1 MARTIVVVGAGKG
14 LGNAVAERFAREGF
28 SVVLMARGGG
38 HLRTYVAEFAAKGI
52 EVRTQVADA
61 ADFAGFARAFSRVV
75 ETSGTPDVVFYNVGV
90 TVADAKV
97 TMDAHTMVERY
108 RTDVAGAYHCV
119 ELADTPEFEAKGGA
133 ILITGGGLALEPSA
147 DYLPLSMDKAALR
160 TMVRAFPE
168 AREAGCLHRIG
179 AGGGHH
185 RLRAALRT
193 GVDCRAVL
201 ETLRRTRSLG
211 GRVLASTYP
220 ARRRAWSRVL
230 PLIQAEGET
239 YTSYLR

>member
-28 SVVLMARGGG
+28 SVVLMARGGE

-160 TMVRAFPE
+160 TMVRALSPKL
-168 AREAGCLHRIG
+168 AKRGVYIG
-179 AGGGHH
+179 SVQVVGIIGSEPRYEPASIAERFW
-185 RLRAALRT
+185 RLYVER
-193 GVDCRAVL
+193 GPWEDV
-201 ETLRRTRSLG
+201 
-211 GRVLASTYP
+211 Y
-220 ARRRAWSRVL
+220 
-230 PLIQAEGET
+230 
-239 YTSYLR
+239 

>member
-28 SVVLMARGGG
+28 SVVPMARGEG
-38 HLRTYVAEFAAKGI
+38 HLRTYEAEFAAKGI
-52 EVRTQVADA
+52 EVHTQVADA
-61 ADFAGFARAFSRVV
+61 ADFAGFERAFERVV
-75 ETSGTPDVVFYNVGV
+75 ETSGTPDVVLYNVGV

-160 TMVRAFPE
+160 TMVRALSPKL
-168 AREAGCLHRIG
+168 AKRGVYIG
-179 AGGGHH
+179 SVQVVGIIGSEPRYEPASIAERFW
-185 RLRAALRT
+185 RLYVER
-193 GVDCRAVL
+193 GPWEDV
-201 ETLRRTRSLG
+201 
-211 GRVLASTYP
+211 Y
-220 ARRRAWSRVL
+220 
-230 PLIQAEGET
+230 
-239 YTSYLR
+239 

>member
-28 SVVLMARGGG
+28 SVVLMARGEG
-38 HLRTYVAEFAAKGI
+38 HLRTYEAEFAAKGI
-52 EVRTQVADA
+52 EVHTQVADVT
-61 ADFAGFARAFSRVV
+61 DFAGFERAFERVV
-75 ETSGTPDVVFYNVGV
+75 ETSGTPDVVLYNVGV

-97 TMDAHTMVERY
+97 TMDAQTLVERY

-160 TMVRAFPE
+160 TMVRALSPKL
-168 AREAGCLHRIG
+168 AKRGVYIG
-179 AGGGHH
+179 SVQVVGIIGSEPRYEPASIAERFW
-185 RLRAALRT
+185 RLYVER
-193 GVDCRAVL
+193 GPWEDV
-201 ETLRRTRSLG
+201 
-211 GRVLASTYP
+211 Y
-220 ARRRAWSRVL
+220 
-230 PLIQAEGET
+230 
-239 YTSYLR
+239 

>member
-108 RTDVAGAYHCV
+108 RTDVAGAYHGV

-160 TMVRAFPE
+160 TMVRALYPKL
-168 AREAGCLHRIG
+168 AKRGVYIG
-179 AGGGHH
+179 SVQVVGIIGSEPRYEPASIAERFW
-185 RLRAALRT
+185 RLYVER
-193 GVDCRAVL
+193 GPWEDV
-201 ETLRRTRSLG
+201 
-211 GRVLASTYP
+211 Y
-220 ARRRAWSRVL
+220 
-230 PLIQAEGET
+230 
-239 YTSYLR
+239 